1 MADVLAEIVEAKRAH
16 VAACKSARPFAEID
30 TAARAMPAPRGFAKA
45 LAAMDEAGRFPV
57 ITEIKKAS
65 PSAGVIRPDFD
76 PAKLASAYAAGGAAC
91 LSVLTDKPYFQGDDG
106 DIAKARGAVGLP
118 ALRKD
123 FMIDPYQVVE
133 ARTLGADCILIILA
147 AVDDAL
153 ASELEATAV
162 SYGMDVL
169 VETHNA
175 EEFDRA
181 LKLQSPLLGINN
193 RNLKT
198 LKVDLATTMALAPE
212 APAGKRVISES
223 GIGNHDDLKRLWD
236 GGARGFLVGERL
248 MREADV
254 GAAASGLI
262 GGARAA

>member
-1 MADVLAEIVEAKRAH
+1 MADVLQEICDAKRAH
-16 VAACKSARPFAEID
+16 VAARKQTMPIGEVEA
-30 TAARAMPAPRGFAKA
+30 AARAMPAPRGFASA
-45 LAAMDEAGRFPV
+45 LEAKHAAGGFPV

-76 PAKLASAYAAGGAAC
+76 PATLARAYEAAGAVC

-106 DIAKARGAVGLP
+106 DIERARSACALP

-123 FMIDPYQVVE
+123 FMVDPYQVAE
-133 ARTLGADCILIILA
+133 ARMLGADCILIILA

-153 ASELEATAV
+153 AAELEAAAGD
-162 SYGMDVL
+162 YGLDVL
-169 VETHNA
+169 VETHDA

-181 LKLQSPLLGINN
+181 LKLSSPLLGINN

-198 LKVDLATTMALAPE
+198 LSVDLATTTTLAPE
-212 APAGKRVISES
+212 APAEKRVISES
-223 GIGNHDDLKRLWD
+223 GIGSHDDLKRLWD
-236 GGARGFLVGERL
+236 AGARGFLVGERL

-254 GAAASGLI
+254 QAAAAGLI